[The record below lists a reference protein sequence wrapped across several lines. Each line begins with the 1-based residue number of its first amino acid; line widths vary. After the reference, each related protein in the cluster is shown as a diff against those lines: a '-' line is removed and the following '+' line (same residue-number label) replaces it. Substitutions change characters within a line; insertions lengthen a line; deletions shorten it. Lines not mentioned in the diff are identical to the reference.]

1 MNVPAGEH
9 TINFTFA
16 PDSVRK
22 GDIMSIIFIVL
33 IYLAIALAAAYGIW
47 KAVRKK

>member
-9 TINFTFA
+9 TINFTFD

-22 GDIMSIIFIVL
+22 GHILSSICIIL
-33 IYLAIALAAAYGIW
+33 SYLAILLAAAFGIW